1 MTDESFRRKLRTVQL
16 VPITAFDADG
26 ELNLDPMKRHTRRLF
41 DAGVRCFIPCAG
53 SAEFHSLSSAEI
65 LAGVSMTRETAGD
78 SALVLAP
85 VGQQI
90 REALQLGK
98 DALSAGASAVLVM
111 PLAHPYLSDAGAR
124 DYLLALL
131 EELSGPVLIYKTGP
145 IPSDDLLLAL
155 AEHPN
160 LAGVKYAVNDLDAF
174 QRVVQNDNER
184 IEWICG
190 SAERFAP
197 YFMLA
202 GATGYTSG
210 AGNICPKLTLNMH
223 RAILEDRWTDAM
235 YWQKFIRPIE
245 DFRARAG
252 SSYNVSFLKYAIRAT
267 GLDFGEVR
275 PPQRRLTESER
286 QEADRVVSAALAAEQ
301 ELT

>member
-1 MTDESFRRKLRTVQL
+1 MNAQALRPRLRTVQL
-16 VPITAFDADG
+16 VPITAFSAGG
-26 ELNLDPMKRHTRRLF
+26 EINLEAMRKHTERMF
-41 DAGVRCFIPCAG
+41 AAGIRCFIPCAG
-53 SAEFHSLSSAEI
+53 SAEFHSLSSREI
-65 LAGVSMTRETAGD
+65 VSAIEMNREVVGD
-78 SALVLAP
+78 KAVIMAP

-90 REALQLGK
+90 GEALQLGK
-98 DALSAGASAVLVM
+98 DSLAAGATAVLVM
-111 PLAHPYLSDAGAR
+111 PLAHPYLCDAGAR
-124 DYLLALL
+124 DYLLRLL
-131 EELSGPVLIYKTGP
+131 EELPGPVLVYKTGP
-145 IPSDDLLLAL
+145 IPSDDLLLEL

-160 LAGVKYAVNDLDAF
+160 LAGVKYAVNDMDAF
-174 QRVVQNDNER
+174 QRIVQSDNDR

-210 AGNICPKLTLNMH
+210 AGNICPKLTLSMH
-223 RAILEDRWTDAM
+223 RAIVEERWSDAM

-245 DFRARAG
+245 DFRGRSG
-252 SSYNVSFLKYAIRAT
+252 SSYNISFLKYAIRAT

-275 PPQRRLTESER
+275 PPQRRLTPAEM
-286 QEADRVVSAALAAEQ
+286 QEADRVTAAALAAEQ